1 LTLLSNSDSINKF
14 ANDGLTPFKKR
25 GRPMNDKIVD
35 LEICTD
41 CHGRIKPGEKHVCP
55 KEAFV
60 PCHPGCPDSP
70 PVKKG

>member
-1 LTLLSNSDSINKF
+1 
-14 ANDGLTPFKKR
+14 
-25 GRPMNDKIVD
+25 MNDKIVD